1 MADSA
6 KQSARTPGQQ
16 NPGAQQ
22 NSGAQHSPGAQQGGS
37 HDKGSKPDERF
48 VYQDDDLIEK
58 PFNWGQVSRLL
69 SYMKPYSRQLL
80 PIILVSIILVTLTK
94 LAIPFLISHAIDDA
108 IYPKDKRLLL
118 ILTGTMGAVYIIQWL
133 ANNFRIRFTNM
144 IGHRVIYDLRQD
156 LFGRIQRLSFR
167 FFDKRPA
174 GSILV
179 RVTNDVNSLQDL
191 FTNGVVNS
199 LIDCIQLAGIIVLL
213 LAMNFKLGLA
223 VILTVPIMFF
233 VSTSLRKRIR
243 RAWQDVRMKQS
254 RINSHLNES
263 IQGIKVTQAF
273 TQEKENMQYFEGMNK
288 VNKKSWDTASALN
301 QSFGPVI
308 EITGAIGYCIMF
320 WYGAHLVE
328 ADGLTVGALVGFATY
343 IGQFWDPINR
353 LGQMYSQLLV
363 AMASSERIFEFIDEQ
378 PNVAEKKEAIELPPV
393 EGRVHFDHI
402 VFEYEAGRP
411 ALRGINLKVQA
422 GQSVA
427 LVGHTGSGKSTII
440 NLLSRFYD
448 PLEGR
453 VLVDGCD
460 IRDVTLQSLRSQISI
475 VMQDTFI
482 FSGTIRDNIRYGRL
496 DASDEEVELAAQAV
510 FAHDFISRLPD
521 GYETEV
527 EERGN
532 SLSMGQRQLLS
543 FARALLADPRVLI
556 LDEATASIDT
566 ETELKIQEAL
576 KTLLFG
582 RTSFIIAH
590 RLSTIRNANNI
601 VVLDHGRIM
610 ETGSHEELMRKE
622 GIYYGLIQA
631 QYRFLS
637 EAAG

>member
-1 MADSA
+1 MADINRQQEA
-6 KQSARTPGQQ
+6 QEKKRDANAGQQ
-16 NPGAQQ
+16 AG
-22 NSGAQHSPGAQQGGS
+22 
-37 HDKGSKPDERF
+37 KVEERF

-58 PFNWGQVSRLL
+58 PFNWEQVRRLIT
-69 SYMKPYSRQLL
+69 YMKPYSRQLL
-80 PIILVSIILVTLTK
+80 PIILISIVLVTLTK

-108 IYPKDKRLLL
+108 IIPKDKKLLF
-118 ILTGTMGAVYIIQWL
+118 IIAASMGVIYVIQWL
-133 ANNFRIRFTNM
+133 ANNFRIKYTNM

-156 LFGRIQRLSFR
+156 LFSHIQRLSFR

-174 GSILV
+174 GSVLV

-199 LIDCIQLAGIIVLL
+199 LIDCVQLAGIIVLL
-213 LAMNFKLGLA
+213 LTLNFKLGLA
-223 VILTVPIMFF
+223 VIVTVPIMFL
-233 VSTSLRKRIR
+233 VSTRLRKKIR

-263 IQGIKVTQAF
+263 IQGIRVTQAF
-273 TQEKENMQYFEGMNK
+273 TQEQENMQYFEGMNK
-288 VNKKSWDTASALN
+288 VNKKSWDKASALN
-301 QSFGPVI
+301 QSFGPII
-308 EITGAIGYCIMF
+308 EVTGAVGYCIMF
-320 WYGAHLVE
+320 WYGAHLIEGGMSIGV
-328 ADGLTVGALVGFATY
+328 LVGFATY

-363 AMASSERIFEFIDEQ
+363 AMASSERIFEFIDEE
-378 PNVAEKKEAIELPPV
+378 PSVGEKAEAAELPPI
-393 EGRVHFDHI
+393 EGRVHFDNI

-411 ALRGINLKVQA
+411 ALRGISLKVQA

-448 PLEGR
+448 PVEGR
-453 VLVDGCD
+453 VLVDGHD
-460 IRDVTLQSLRSQISI
+460 IRDVTLESLRSQIGI
-475 VMQDTFI
+475 VLQDTFI

-496 DASDEEVELAAQAV
+496 DATDAEVEMAARAV
-510 FAHDFISRLPD
+510 HAHDFISRLPD
-521 GYETEV
+521 GYSTEV

-532 SLSMGQRQLLS
+532 SLSMGQRQLIS
-543 FARALLADPRVLI
+543 FARALLADPRILI

-590 RLSTIRNANNI
+590 RLSTIRNADNI

-610 ETGSHEELMRKE
+610 ETGSHGDLMRKE

-637 EAAG
+637 EAAAG

>member
-1 MADSA
+1 MAN
-6 KQSARTPGQQ
+6 TTGQGKPRPDGEQ
-16 NPGAQQ
+16 EASKRKHAENPG
-22 NSGAQHSPGAQQGGS
+22 
-37 HDKGSKPDERF
+37 ERF
-48 VYQDDDLIEK
+48 VYQDDNAIEK
-58 PFNWGQVSRLL
+58 PFNWAQVRRLFT
-69 SYMKPYSRQLL
+69 YMKPYGKQLL
-80 PIILVSIILVTLTK
+80 PIIFVSIVLVTLTK
-94 LAIPFLISHAIDDA
+94 LAIPFLIAHAIDDA
-108 IYPKDKRLLL
+108 ILPGNKRLLL
-118 ILTGTMGAVYIIQWL
+118 IFTGTMGVIYIVQWL
-133 ANNFRIRFTNM
+133 ANRFRIHYTNL

-156 LFGRIQRLSFR
+156 LFSHIQRLSFR

-174 GSILV
+174 GSVLV

-199 LIDCIQLAGIIVLL
+199 LIDCVQLAGIIVLL
-213 LAMNFKLGLA
+213 LLLNFKLGLA
-223 VILTVPIMFF
+223 VIVTVPIMFL
-233 VSTSLRKRIR
+233 VSSALRKRIR

-254 RINSHLNES
+254 RINAHLNEA

-273 TQEKENMQYFEGMNK
+273 VQEQENMDFFQGMNR
-288 VNKKSWDTASALN
+288 VNKQSWDRASALN
-301 QSFGPVI
+301 QSFGPII

-320 WYGAHLVE
+320 WYGAYLIRHGMSIGV
-328 ADGLTVGALVGFATY
+328 LVGFATY

-363 AMASSERIFEFIDEQ
+363 AMASSERIFEFIDEN
-378 PNVAEKKEAIELPPV
+378 PDVAESKEAKALPPI

-402 VFEYEAGRP
+402 VFEYEPGRP
-411 ALRGINLKVQA
+411 ALRGIDLKVRA
-422 GQSVA
+422 GQSIA

-448 PLEGR
+448 PVQGR
-453 VLVDGCD
+453 VLVDGHD
-460 IRDVTLQSLRSQISI
+460 IRDVTLESLRSQIGI
-475 VMQDTFI
+475 VLQDTFI

-496 DASDEEVELAAQAV
+496 DATNEEVEMAARAV
-510 FAHDFISRLPD
+510 HAHDFITGLPE
-521 GYETEV
+521 GYDTEV

-532 SLSMGQRQLLS
+532 SLSMGQRQLVS
-543 FARALLADPRVLI
+543 FARALLADPRILI

-566 ETELKIQEAL
+566 ETELRIQEAL

-590 RLSTIRNANNI
+590 RLSTIRNADSI

-610 ETGSHEELMRKE
+610 EIGSHDELMRKK

-631 QYRFLS
+631 QYRFLN
-637 EAAG
+637 EAAGM